1 MRSASLVSVAKC
13 VDSSKHGSVMP
24 MNWAKANHG
33 LRKFASTVRAVFS
46 IEPLSP
52 GRVAVGDVVRR
63 GGFVPPVPTIGAG
76 LSGGFLSA
84 RGAFGQQR
92 GNDHEGVGEHRCA
105 DQQREA
111 LCGFSTA
118 TLHAA

>member
-33 LRKFASTVRAVFS
+33 LRKFASTVRAVFCIDS
-46 IEPLSP
+46 LSP

-92 GNDHEGVGEHRCA
+92 GKDHEIVGGHRRRRK
-105 DQQREA
+105 QR
-111 LCGFSTA
+111 A
-118 TLHAA
+118 TPR